1 LNRFLLPLAAFV
13 LLLAVLL
20 VGLRRAPDKAILP
33 SPLIGKPV
41 PQFTLPNLFDSTQP
55 VSSESL
61 KGRWL
66 LVNVWGTWCVECR
79 AEHQVLLQIKQQGR
93 VPILGIDWKDQNE
106 DALDWLAQLGNPYER
121 VATDRDGRVAIDW
134 GVYGAPESFL
144 ISPAGT
150 VVYKHIG
157 AMTEQVWQS
166 EFLPRVDA
174 AAVTP
179 AAPASPAGA
188 AAGATGRG
196 A

>member
-1 LNRFLLPLAAFV
+1 LNRFLLPLAGFV
-13 LLLAVLL
+13 LLLVVLL
-20 VGLRRAPDKAILP
+20 VGLRRAPDKSILP

-41 PQFTLPNLFDSTQP
+41 PQFTLPNLFDNTQP

-106 DALDWLAQLGNPYER
+106 DALAWLSQLGNPYER

-157 AMTEQVWQS
+157 AMTEQVWDS
-166 EFLPRVDA
+166 EFLPRVNA
-174 AAVTP
+174 ASGTP
-179 AAPASPAGA
+179 AAPASPVN
-188 AAGATGRG
+188 AAGAPGRG

>member
-1 LNRFLLPLAAFV
+1 MNRFLLPLAAFV
-13 LLLAVLL
+13 LLLVVLL
-20 VGLRRAPDKAILP
+20 VGLTRAPDKSILP
-33 SPLIGKPV
+33 SPLIGRPV
-41 PQFTLPNLFDSTQP
+41 PQFTLPNLFDNTQP

-79 AEHQVLLQIKQQGR
+79 AEHQVLLQIKQQAR

-106 DALDWLAQLGNPYER
+106 DALAWLAQLGNPYER

-157 AMTEQVWQS
+157 AMTEQVWNS
-166 EFLPRVDA
+166 EFLPRVNA
-174 AAVTP
+174 TSGAP
-179 AAPASPAGA
+179 AAPASPVNG
-188 AAGATGRG
+188 AGATGRG

>member
-1 LNRFLLPLAAFV
+1 MNRFLLPLAAFV
-13 LLLAVLL
+13 LLLVVLL
-20 VGLRRAPDKAILP
+20 VGLTRAPDKSILP
-33 SPLIGKPV
+33 SPLIGRPV
-41 PQFTLPNLFDSTQP
+41 PQFTLPNLFDNTQP

-79 AEHQVLLQIKQQGR
+79 AEHQVLLQIKQQAR

-106 DALDWLAQLGNPYER
+106 DALAWLAQLGNPYER

-157 AMTEQVWQS
+157 AMTEQVWNS
-166 EFLPRVDA
+166 EFLPRVNA
-174 AAVTP
+174 TSGAP
-179 AAPASPAGA
+179 AAPAGPANA
-188 AAGATGRG
+188 TGATGRG

>member
-1 LNRFLLPLAAFV
+1 VNRFLLPLAGFV
-13 LLLAVLL
+13 LLLVVLL
-20 VGLRRAPDKAILP
+20 VGLKRAPDKSILP

-41 PQFTLPNLFDSTQP
+41 PQFTLPNLFDNAQP

-79 AEHQVLLQIKQQGR
+79 AEHQVLLQIKQQAR

-106 DALDWLAQLGNPYER
+106 DALAWLAQLGNPYER
-121 VATDRDGRVAIDW
+121 VATDRDGRAAIDW

-144 ISPAGT
+144 INPAGT

-166 EFLPRVDA
+166 EFLPRVNA
-174 AAVTP
+174 ASGAP
-179 AAPASPAGA
+179 AAPASPVS
-188 AAGATGRG
+188 AAGAPGRG

>member
-13 LLLAVLL
+13 LLLVVLL
-20 VGLRRAPDKAILP
+20 VGLKRAPDKSILP

-41 PQFTLPNLFDSTQP
+41 PQFTLPNLFDNAQP

-79 AEHQVLLQIKQQGR
+79 AEHQELLQIKQQAR

-106 DALDWLAQLGNPYER
+106 DALAWLAQLGNPYER

-174 AAVTP
+174 TSGAP
-179 AAPASPAGA
+179 AAPASPVSAT
-188 AAGATGRG
+188 GATGRG
-196 A
+196 G

>member
-13 LLLAVLL
+13 LLLVVLM
-20 VGLRRAPDKAILP
+20 VGLKRAPDKSILP

-41 PQFTLPNLFDSTQP
+41 PQFTLPNLFDNTQP

-79 AEHQVLLQIKQQGR
+79 AEHEVLLQIKQQAR

-106 DALDWLAQLGNPYER
+106 DALAWLAQLGNPYER

-157 AMTEQVWQS
+157 AMTEQVWDS
-166 EFLPRVDA
+166 EFLPRVNA
-174 AAVTP
+174 PAGPA
-179 AAPASPAGA
+179 AAPASPVS

>member
-1 LNRFLLPLAAFV
+1 LNRFLLPLAGF
-13 LLLAVLL
+13 LLLLVVLL
-20 VGLRRAPDKAILP
+20 VGLRRAPDKSILP

-79 AEHQVLLQIKQQGR
+79 AEHQVLLQIKQQAR

-106 DALDWLAQLGNPYER
+106 DALAWLAQLGNPYER

-157 AMTEQVWQS
+157 AMTEQVWDS
-166 EFLPRVDA
+166 EFLPRVNA
-174 AAVTP
+174 TSGAPAVP
-179 AAPASPAGA
+179 AAPVN
-188 AAGATGRG
+188 AAGAPGRG

>member
-1 LNRFLLPLAAFV
+1 LNRFLLPLAGFV
-13 LLLAVLL
+13 LLLVVLL
-20 VGLRRAPDKAILP
+20 VGLTRAPDKSILP

-61 KGRWL
+61 KGRWM

-79 AEHQVLLQIKQQGR
+79 AEHQVLLQIKQQAR

-106 DALDWLAQLGNPYER
+106 DAMAWLAQLGNPYER

-166 EFLPRVDA
+166 EFLPRVNAPAGTA
-174 AAVTP
+174 AP
-179 AAPASPAGA
+179 PASPVST

>member
-1 LNRFLLPLAAFV
+1 LNRFLLPLAGFA

-20 VGLRRAPDKAILP
+20 VGLARAPQKSILP

-41 PQFTLPNLFDSTQP
+41 PQFTLPNLFDNTGQ

-61 KGRWL
+61 KGHWS

-79 AEHQVLLQIKQQGR
+79 AEHEVLLQIKQEAR
-93 VPILGIDWKDQNE
+93 VPIIGIDWKDQNE
-106 DALDWLAQLGNPYER
+106 DALTWLEQLGNPYER
-121 VATDRDGRVAIDW
+121 VGTDRDGRVAIDW

-157 AMTEQVWQS
+157 AMTPQVWQR
-166 EFLPRVDA
+166 EFLPRV
-174 AAVTP
+174 
-179 AAPASPAGA
+179 
-188 AAGATGRG
+188 AAGPG

>member
-1 LNRFLLPLAAFV
+1 MNRFLLPLAAFV
-13 LLLAVLL
+13 LLIVVLL
-20 VGLRRAPDKAILP
+20 VGLKRAPDKSILP
-33 SPLIGKPV
+33 SPLIGRPV
-41 PQFTLPNLFDSTQP
+41 PQFTLPNLFDNTQP

-79 AEHQVLLQIKQQGR
+79 AEHQVLLQIKQQAR

-106 DALDWLAQLGNPYER
+106 DALAWLAQLGNPYER

-157 AMTEQVWQS
+157 AMTEQVWES
-166 EFLPRVDA
+166 EFLPRVNA
-174 AAVTP
+174 TSGPA
-179 AAPASPAGA
+179 AAPASPVNAPA
-188 AAGATGRG
+188 AAGRG

>member
-1 LNRFLLPLAAFV
+1 MNRFLLPLAGFV

-20 VGLRRAPDKAILP
+20 VGLKRAPDKSILP

-41 PQFTLPNLFDSTQP
+41 PQFTLPNLFDNAQP

-79 AEHQVLLQIKQQGR
+79 AEHQVLLQIKQQAL

-106 DALDWLAQLGNPYER
+106 DAMAWLAQLGNPYER

-166 EFLPRVDA
+166 EFLPRVNA
-174 AAVTP
+174 PSGTQ
-179 AAPASPAGA
+179 AAPAGPPGSA
-188 AAGATGRG
+188 AATGRG

>member
-13 LLLAVLL
+13 LLLVVLL
-20 VGLRRAPDKAILP
+20 VGLKRAPDKSILP
-33 SPLIGKPV
+33 SPLIGRPV
-41 PQFTLPNLFDSTQP
+41 PQFTLPNLFDNTQP

-79 AEHQVLLQIKQQGR
+79 AEHQVLLQIKQQAR

-106 DALDWLAQLGNPYER
+106 DALAWLAQLGNPYER

-157 AMTEQVWQS
+157 AMTEQVWNS
-166 EFLPRVDA
+166 EFLPRVNA
-174 AAVTP
+174 TTGAP
-179 AAPASPAGA
+179 AAPASPVNAPA
-188 AAGATGRG
+188 APGRG